1 MTARPPTGAGRRYAV
16 EHGRRGVRIGEALA
30 EARLQA
36 GLTITEV
43 SRRTRIRDTVIRRI
57 EDDDYS
63 ACGGDF
69 YARGTIRSIAKAV
82 GADPEPLI
90 DEYDEVHRAP
100 GVLSAVSLDEL
111 LAPAHAPGQAARR
124 RRLKWA
130 AAAGLALLVA
140 LGFVAY
146 SFLSGPPRAPG
157 APPAAA
163 GHPVTHAGR
172 TSTVTLPTLK
182 TSRAEALY
190 GRHRAPAAARTVT
203 GPAATVRAYIAA
215 INGHHY
221 GRAWRLGGKN
231 AGGSYS
237 EFISGFSTT
246 AKDTLT
252 IVSMS
257 GDVVI
262 AQLTAQQTDGAV
274 ASYQGTYTVEHGVI
288 VGSDVLQVG

>member
-1 MTARPPTGAGRRYAV
+1 MG
-16 EHGRRGVRIGEALA
+16 IGEALA
-30 EARLQA
+30 EARGRA
-36 GLTITEV
+36 GLTLAEV
-43 SRRTRIRDTVIRRI
+43 SQRTRIRETIIRGI
-57 EDDDYS
+57 EGEDYS

-69 YARGTIRSIAKAV
+69 YARGNIRSIAKAI

-90 DEYDEVHRAP
+90 AEYDAVHRGR
-100 GVLSAVSLDEL
+100 GVLSAVSLEEL
-111 LAPAHAPGQAARR
+111 LTPAPRGRR
-124 RRLKWA
+124 RRSWA
-130 AAAGLALLVA
+130 VA
-140 LGFVAY
+140 LGLTLVATAGLLGYIFVV
-146 SFLSGPPRAPG
+146 GWPHPG
-157 APPAAA
+157 SAPPAAA
-163 GHPVTHAGR
+163 NHAATHVGPGRAPSAPGPVTLILRPDHPMAAAP
-172 TSTVTLPTLK
+172 SP
-182 TSRAEALY
+182 
-190 GRHRAPAAARTVT
+190 RHTAAARTRL

-257 GDVVI
+257 GDVVT
-262 AQLTAQQTDGAV
+262 AQLTARQTDGAV